1 MTQSN
6 KFEITGEDV
15 TLVKDEG
22 ILKQIL
28 REVDA
33 FTEYFRGDY
42 NEVEVGFVD
51 GLFEMY
57 KLRELIIKTKVEI
70 PTKELMRSY
79 NHRFGTSLFTSRIQQ
94 GSYVCQSVL

>member
-28 REVDA
+28 REGS
-33 FTEYFRGDY
+33 GD
-42 NEVEVGFVD
+42 EKPFKVCLKAKILSIFK
-51 GLFEMY
+51 M
-57 KLRELIIKTKVEI
+57 IKI
-70 PTKELMRSY
+70 
-79 NHRFGTSLFTSRIQQ
+79 FFF
-94 GSYVCQSVL
+94 

>member
-28 REVDA
+28 REGS
-33 FTEYFRGDY
+33 GD
-42 NEVEVGFVD
+42 EKPFKVC
-51 GLFEMY
+51 LKS
-57 KLRELIIKTKVEI
+57 KLLSTFIMI
-70 PTKELMRSY
+70 S
-79 NHRFGTSLFTSRIQQ
+79 
-94 GSYVCQSVL
+94 